1 MSEKGANE
9 SQTSPRSPVGR
20 TDKRKDPGLGG
31 KNLKNNVQNENM
43 GALLKKNFN
52 VEESKT
58 QDVANGNSKL
68 QNNVPMKT

>member
-1 MSEKGANE
+1 M
-9 SQTSPRSPVGR
+9 GR
-20 TDKRKDPGLGG
+20 TDKIKKEQMAKKQIG
-31 KNLKNNVQNENM
+31 NSYQNENA
-43 GALLKKNFN
+43 GGLLKKNFN